1 MYPWLDRAGRL
12 SPLKLCVFLTL
23 FLPGLWLAFEFATA
37 TLGPKPVTEALHQ
50 TGSWAVRFLLIS
62 LAVTPFRRIADW
74 PRLIL
79 VRRMLGLAALA
90 YIVIHF
96 ILYMLDQQFVLA
108 TIASEIALRFYLTI
122 GFVALTGLVILGVTS
137 TDGMVRRL
145 GAPRWNRL
153 HQLVYLIAVLAIWH
167 FFLQSKR
174 DVTEPALMAG
184 LFLLLMAYRLA
195 VRLDIAFNLV
205 SLSAIAALTGLLTA
219 LVEAGWYA
227 VATGVP
233 GFMVLSAN
241 IDPDLMWDR
250 PSWWVAG
257 VGIAVAVLGQARRR
271 VAAPGRGRSRER
283 PKPA

>member
-12 SPLKLCVFLTL
+12 SPLKLSVFLAI

-37 TLGPKPVTEALHQ
+37 SLGPKPITEALHQ
-50 TGSWAVRFLLIS
+50 TGSWAVRLLLIS
-62 LAVTPFRRIADW
+62 LAVTPLRRIADW

-90 YIVIHF
+90 YVAIHF
-96 ILYMLDQQFVLA
+96 TLYMLDQQFVLA

-122 GFVALTGLVILGVTS
+122 GFVALLGLVILGVTS

-174 DVTEPALMAG
+174 DVTEAALMAG
-184 LFLLLMAYRLA
+184 LFLLLMTYRLA
-195 VRLDIAFNLV
+195 VRFDVAFNLV
-205 SLSAIAALTGLLTA
+205 SLSAIAAIAGLMTA

-233 GFMVLSAN
+233 GLMVLSAN

-250 PSWWVAG
+250 PSWWIAAAG
-257 VGIAVAVLGQARRR
+257 LAVAILGQMRRR
-271 VAAPGRGRSRER
+271 VAVARRGR